1 MTCNNKNHTFT
12 NGEHDPI
19 CGVMELADHITTV
32 RIIAT
37 SFNDHIKG
45 RYNTFVDGA
54 FGFFLT
60 GFDNGNFISE
70 CLSMLNELEDL
81 VKVRVD
87 KYCCNY
93 DENRY
98 EFLMRLIKM
107 YKDALNNIEKYHESD
122 IKLILNGLVDNLLKF
137 YDISLIES
145 DEDDSDYS
153 ESETDSG
160 SITLSDEDNDSDCYD
175 YDCACEECDN
185 KDQSF
190 IR

>member
-12 NGEHDPI
+12 NGKHNPI
-19 CGVMELADHITTV
+19 CGVMELADHIATV

-45 RYNTFVDGA
+45 RYTTFVDGA

-60 GFDNGNFISE
+60 GFDNGSFISE

-81 VKVRVD
+81 IKIRVD

-93 DENRY
+93 DEDSY
-98 EFLMRLIKM
+98 KYLMRLIRM
-107 YKDALNNIEKYHESD
+107 YKDTLNKVQDYKESD
-122 IKLILNGLVDNLLKF
+122 VKLILKDLVDEILKF

-153 ESETDSG
+153 ESETNSD
-160 SITLSDEDNDSDCYD
+160 SITLSDEDNDSVYYD
-175 YDCACEECDN
+175 SGYEEHN
-185 KDQSF
+185 NNDQSL